1 MCRELCSAKGVQS
14 AAPVKLLSVGLLSL
28 MHISQVSG
36 FPHKLGVRPLC
47 LLAHPWFLDPR
58 LKMKEEE
65 WREAQRGFN
74 KVWREQNE
82 KYYLKSLDHQGIN
95 FKQNDTKV
103 LRSKSLLNEI
113 ESIYDE
119 VRWSPAVSFPQAY
132 IVCMCS
138 FSSFPL
144 DAGVLGSGML
154 SHGKAALSVLGYL
167 LVAEE
172 ACHPAG
178 SRWALFLEQKRGGGG
193 L

>member
-1 MCRELCSAKGVQS
+1 MPISLGVQ
-14 AAPVKLLSVGLLSL
+14 LLSTLAKNRGLKYFLYA
-28 MHISQVSG
+28 H
-36 FPHKLGVRPLC
+36 
-47 LLAHPWFLDPR
+47 LLAHLCFLDAR

-119 VRWSPAVSFPQAY
+119 VRWSPVVSFPQVY
-132 IVCMCS
+132 
-138 FSSFPL
+138 
-144 DAGVLGSGML
+144 VL
-154 SHGKAALSVLGYL
+154 
-167 LVAEE
+167 
-172 ACHPAG
+172 C
-178 SRWALFLEQKRGGGG
+178 
-193 L
+193 

>member
-1 MCRELCSAKGVQS
+1 MLFHVS
-14 AAPVKLLSVGLLSL
+14 LS
-28 MHISQVSG
+28 
-36 FPHKLGVRPLC
+36 P
-47 LLAHPWFLDPR
+47 AR

-119 VRWSPAVSFPQAY
+119 VSWLTGQ
-132 IVCMCS
+132 
-138 FSSFPL
+138 
-144 DAGVLGSGML
+144 L
-154 SHGKAALSVLGYL
+154 SAL
-167 LVAEE
+167 
-172 ACHPAG
+172 
-178 SRWALFLEQKRGGGG
+178 LFHVQPCFDSYG
-193 L
+193 